1 MLHAFSTGIIV
12 NTIYTLM
19 TGQNTRNKYCSFLKW
34 GRGGTVAYNFLI
46 GKLTMIVNDVYSVK
60 PHFEHLHCSD
70 TGGAATRG
78 PYDSLQMS
86 DIGLRS
92 VYSEIGH
99 SEGRDTRSASG
110 GTLSLYNRNYRTTLI
125 GRSSFTSSSSSS
137 SSPSLRLLLLF
148 FSPSSSSFSSPRF

>member
-1 MLHAFSTGIIV
+1 M
-12 NTIYTLM
+12 
-19 TGQNTRNKYCSFLKW
+19 
-34 GRGGTVAYNFLI
+34 I
-46 GKLTMIVNDVYSVK
+46 GKLTMIVDDVYSVK

-99 SEGRDTRSASG
+99 SEARSASG
-110 GTLSLYNRNYRTTLI
+110 GTL
-125 GRSSFTSSSSSS
+125 
-137 SSPSLRLLLLF
+137 
-148 FSPSSSSFSSPRF
+148 